1 MAASKAYSRPMGT
14 RGFTVIEVLV
24 ALVIFGAGSTVLTF
38 AFSNA
43 VLALRH
49 QEKNNHWESDL
60 QFVRRQ
66 VLVAKDLDEL
76 EDGDDIESLSSGEI
90 SWRASNVEMAEVVDL
105 FKVTVEYEIE
115 DAPEGYEH
123 HTEVLYLLR
132 PEWSNGEFAGDRET
146 LLQDKRESLRSA
158 RQAAG
163 MMNMP

>member
-1 MAASKAYSRPMGT
+1 MYPVFQSMARKAAK
-14 RGFTVIEVLV
+14 GFTIIEVLV
-24 ALVIFGAGSTVLTF
+24 ALVLFGAGSTVLTF
-38 AFSNA
+38 SFGNA
-43 VLALRH
+43 VLALRDP
-49 QEKNNHWESDL
+49 EKNNHWEADL

-66 VLVAKDLDEL
+66 VLMTKDIDDL
-76 EDGDDIESLSSGEI
+76 EDGDEIDSLSSGEI
-90 SWRASNVEMAEVVDL
+90 SWKGTAEMAKVIDL

-115 DAPEGYEH
+115 DASEAKKH

-132 PEWSNGEFAGDRET
+132 PEWSKGEFAGDRET